1 MSDVAVLL
9 FSRFV
14 CVLVLF
20 CGYELSE
27 CAWVGVRVGLVV
39 RQSPGQQCG
48 MAMSVDHQSQ
58 KDQEM
63 AASRQLMQ
71 AWLNSA

>member
-27 CAWVGVRVGLVV
+27 CTWVGVRVGLVV
-39 RQSPGQQCG
+39 RQSPGQQEG
-48 MAMSVDHQSQ
+48 
-58 KDQEM
+58 E
-63 AASRQLMQ
+63 
-71 AWLNSA
+71 